1 MIKKHIT
8 NRIISL
14 FMVILLLPWSVF
26 VYSENA
32 KASIQ
37 TVSTVS
43 HDSVSGF
50 NPVSDA
56 LDGDS
61 AATYEDMTITSDTVL
76 TEDVVV
82 QNLSL
87 PEGSVLDLSGHTLTL
102 HGDFFYVEEN
112 VSCDAENIL
121 ISVETEDYVEMY
133 LTDRVY
139 P

>member
-1 MIKKHIT
+1 
-8 NRIISL
+8 
-14 FMVILLLPWSVF
+14 
-26 VYSENA
+26 
-32 KASIQ
+32 
-37 TVSTVS
+37 
-43 HDSVSGF
+43 
-50 NPVSDA
+50 
-56 LDGDS
+56 
-61 AATYEDMTITSDTVL
+61 MTITSDTVL